1 MYHLIRAKM
10 IVSRIANLTILPCKA
25 HPVPDA
31 FCLLKGDRMAEYV
44 NAEKAIETLSKLK
57 AEREKRN
64 CSRSQII
71 EAQAFGY
78 AIAVIKKLPKVEIN
92 EEEGK

>member
-1 MYHLIRAKM
+1 MR
-10 IVSRIANLTILPCKA
+10 
-25 HPVPDA
+25 
-31 FCLLKGDRMAEYV
+31 EYV
-44 NAEKAIETLSKLK
+44 DVEKAIETLQRFK

-78 AIAVIKKLPKVEIN
+78 AIAILKKLPKKVID
-92 EEEGK
+92 EEE